1 VDAKLWGHK
10 EEHVEVDASGRTARL
25 REERICEPGD
35 KMCNDE
41 AIIERRE
48 TIITHEPHLHKER
61 VGEALSTEERI
72 LEANEKLAHT
82 RAGDKS
88 ELAGEKLKHKA
99 REAYD
104 SAAEAGE
111 RVKYKTKEAYD
122 SAAEGSSHAGEKI
135 KYKAQETYDSASEG
149 ASHAGEKIKHKA
161 QETFDSAATGLH
173 AAKEKIAETAHHIK
187 AEVEEHMPNLGAEK
201 FKHKAQEA
209 YDSATEG
216 VSHAGEKVKN
226 KAQQAYDTAKEK
238 TEYAGNLVKEKLW
251 AEKPIV
257 FTHPIIPG
265 FRAWLAI
272 FGAIGAQLL
281 LGWAWYNLIFKKP
294 FRQALAED
302 RAYKFAT
309 VGELGMTDKLSQAA
323 HSLKDK
329 AASSTMG
336 QKLGHSTAAQ
346 KASQAGEM
354 LREKIAEG
362 RDKASQAGEM
372 LKEKA
377 AEGRDKLLREKDS
390 KAKWS
395 STTPAT
401 ATTAAP
407 VMTQQV
413 FSSSTPHVTTTT
425 VPLSSAPTTIAAT
438 TTTTTTVAAA
448 PTTVAAPA
456 TFAATTTTATSTALP
471 KETTDAAEAAFLREK
486 EKPLLTFEPT
496 AGSTGE
502 FIAGPYSAIWGPI
515 SSVLVSTIRSFFMF
529 HWLRVLLVNSAFGAL
544 AMAFYFFFGS
554 QFCSMHHYIWEGRPL
569 KLLLIDQGAELAM
582 SAATAWIVYE
592 FGIAH

>member
-1 VDAKLWGHK
+1 
-10 EEHVEVDASGRTARL
+10 
-25 REERICEPGD
+25 
-35 KMCNDE
+35 
-41 AIIERRE
+41 
-48 TIITHEPHLHKER
+48 
-61 VGEALSTEERI
+61 
-72 LEANEKLAHT
+72 
-82 RAGDKS
+82 
-88 ELAGEKLKHKA
+88 
-99 REAYD
+99 
-104 SAAEAGE
+104 
-111 RVKYKTKEAYD
+111 
-122 SAAEGSSHAGEKI
+122 
-135 KYKAQETYDSASEG
+135 
-149 ASHAGEKIKHKA
+149 
-161 QETFDSAATGLH
+161 
-173 AAKEKIAETAHHIK
+173 
-187 AEVEEHMPNLGAEK
+187 
-201 FKHKAQEA
+201 
-209 YDSATEG
+209 
-216 VSHAGEKVKN
+216 
-226 KAQQAYDTAKEK
+226 
-238 TEYAGNLVKEKLW
+238 LVKEKLW

-272 FGAIGAQLL
+272 FGAIGAQLF

-309 VGELGMTDKLSQAA
+309 VGEFGMTDKLSQAA

-336 QKLGHSTAAQ
+336 QKLSHSTAAQ

-354 LREKIAEG
+354 LKEKVAEG
-362 RDKASQAGEM
+362 RDKASQTGEM

-390 KAKWS
+390 KAKWLS
-395 STTPAT
+395 ATSAT
-401 ATTAAP
+401 ATTTPA

-413 FSSSTPHVTTTT
+413 FSSTTPHVTTTT
-425 VPLSSAPTTIAAT
+425 VPLSTTPAIVAAT
-438 TTTTTTVAAA
+438 TTTV
-448 PTTVAAPA
+448 
-456 TFAATTTTATSTALP
+456 TTTTTALP

-486 EKPLLTFEPT
+486 EKPLQTFEPT

-502 FIAGPYSAIWGPI
+502 FIAGPYSAKWGPI
-515 SSVLVSTIRSFFMF
+515 SSVLVSIIRSFFMF
-529 HWLRVLLVNSAFGAL
+529 HWLRVLLVNNAFGAL
-544 AMAFYFFFGS
+544 AMAFSFFIGS